1 MAWLVHAGEGDE
13 NTSLLT
19 TEHDSVQ
26 GEIGALR
33 VITSRYRGLITYIQP
48 LVEAISTT
56 QTQKSL
62 TQYLI
67 PEWQ

>member
-19 TEHDSVQ
+19 TERDSVQ

-33 VITSRYRGLITYIQP
+33 VIDHQQVPRTHH
-48 LVEAISTT
+48 VHTT
-56 QTQKSL
+56 ANRSHINNTNTKSL
-62 TQYLI
+62 THI
-67 PEWQ
+67 GSE